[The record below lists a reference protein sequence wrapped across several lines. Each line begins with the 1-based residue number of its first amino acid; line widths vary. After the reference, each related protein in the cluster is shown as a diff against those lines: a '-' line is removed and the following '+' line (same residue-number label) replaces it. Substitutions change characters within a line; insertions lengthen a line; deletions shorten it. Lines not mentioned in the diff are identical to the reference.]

1 MEDIVINVT
10 CPKCANEFDKKA
22 KDLKD
27 GTTVSC
33 PKCGDKTT
41 IKGNMFTDM
50 QKNLDRSS

>member
-22 KDLKD
+22 KDMKD
-27 GTTVSC
+27 GTIVSC